1 MARELPIPSRNSQT
15 HTPKASAQ
23 RNDDTPAATL
33 GDRRCI
39 LTILSRHSAVQEF
52 AEPVA
57 VSSTDSADIR
67 LPPSA
72 LEVGF
77 DLLPLRARRTVESTQ
92 RRRTRQECEPTKIV
106 QRADKCSPHCPHS
119 MNRSV
124 ESSEPGLERARPA
137 VERDDREDDRRR
149 HEPVDD
155 EHGVRVAAHVVEQD
169 PDCCE
174 RRHGR
179 RQHADDERAGR
190 AGG

>member
-1 MARELPIPSRNSQT
+1 MALELPIPSRKSQT
-15 HTPKASAQ
+15 QRPKASAQ

-33 GDRRCI
+33 GDRRCTVRI
-39 LTILSRHSAVQEF
+39 LHRGPDHEF

-57 VSSTDSADIR
+57 VSSTVSADIR

-77 DLLPLRARRTVESTQ
+77 DLLPLRARRSSESTQ
-92 RRRTRQECEPTKIV
+92 RRRTRQEGESTKIV
-106 QRADKCSPHCPHS
+106 QRADKCSPHFPHS
-119 MNRSV
+119 VSRSV
-124 ESSEPGLERARPA
+124 ESSGPGLERARPA
-137 VERDDREDDRRR
+137 VKCDDREDDRRR

-155 EHGVRVAAHVVEQD
+155 EHRVRVAAHVAEQD
-169 PDCCE
+169 PDRRE
-174 RRHGR
+174 RRHRR